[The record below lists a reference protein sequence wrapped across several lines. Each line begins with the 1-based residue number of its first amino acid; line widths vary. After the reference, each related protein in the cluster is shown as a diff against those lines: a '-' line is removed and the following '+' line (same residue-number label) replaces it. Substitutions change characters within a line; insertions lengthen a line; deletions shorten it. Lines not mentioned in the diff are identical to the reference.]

1 MADFFAK
8 KVATHVLKENAA
20 NKFGSEDP
28 YFDYVSPLDMNGNAV
43 GKPKKQKKATPPG
56 LTKKE
61 EKVLKKVTR
70 RAYRLDNC
78 LNICGIRLGWGVVA
92 GIIPG
97 LGDIFDTLCALMV
110 YRTCLA
116 ADLPGSLKSR
126 MMLNIMIDF
135 AIGLVPVLGDVA
147 DALYRASKLAPL
159 ECNAA
164 AVLTLILDTRNASL
178 LYGHLKARGATRIA
192 EDEKITARGT
202 DRRER
207 SQSRGRGGQ
216 QTKQRQDQPTTISD
230 RERMQL
236 PAPSASQQQQLTT
249 NNLRK
254 DERHKERTQQPPAEH
269 QQRRFL
275 TADDLDQPEPA
286 RVRDDKN
293 GSSARGWVSRLL
305 RGSESTP
312 TQERDV
318 ENLDDVPRR

>member
-1 MADFFAK
+1 MTDFFAK
-8 KVATHVLKENAA
+8 KVATHVLKESAA
-20 NKFGSEDP
+20 NKFGTEDP
-28 YFDYVSPLDMNGNAV
+28 YFDYVSPLDMNGNAK

-78 LNICGIRLGWGVVA
+78 LNFCGIRVGWGVVA

-135 AIGLVPVLGDVA
+135 AVGLVPLLGDVA
-147 DALYRASKLAPL
+147 DALYRASRFLSLKLDSKIM
-159 ECNAA
+159 
-164 AVLTLILDTRNASL
+164 LTMLLDTRNASL
-178 LYGHLKARGATRIA
+178 LYGHLKARGAARIA
-192 EDEKITARGT
+192 EDEKIATRGT
-202 DRRER
+202 DRRGR

-216 QTKQRQDQPTTISD
+216 QLNPRQDQPTSISD

-236 PAPSASQQQQLTT
+236 PAPHTSQQQHTSDDISKDGRHKERKPQPASQQQ
-249 NNLRK
+249 
-254 DERHKERTQQPPAEH
+254 P
-269 QQRRFL
+269 RRFL

-286 RVRDDKN
+286 PARDDKN
-293 GSSARGWVSRLL
+293 GSSAGWFSRLF
-305 RGSESTP
+305 RGSGSST

-318 ENLDDVPRR
+318 ENLDDIPRR